1 MLNVELG
8 HVKLNP
14 VSRGPFLPGLAIY
27 LGQLGKHFGQVLLD
41 GNVNG
46 VIPEV
51 LEMTDDIKLD
61 VAVVT
66 VVIVRSVR
74 E

>member
-1 MLNVELG
+1 M
-8 HVKLNP
+8 KLNP
-14 VSRGPFLPGLAIY
+14 VSRGGPCPPGLAIY

-41 GNVNG
+41 GNVHG

-51 LEMTDDIKLD
+51 LETADDIILD

>member
-1 MLNVELG
+1 M
-8 HVKLNP
+8 KLNP

-41 GNVNG
+41 GNVHG

-51 LEMTDDIKLD
+51 LETADDIILD

-66 VVIVRSVR
+66 VVIVRSIR